1 MLGNFVGSFIGAF
14 AYINADEALMSF
26 SIYSGW
32 TFFKVVEQNYVL
44 PDEVMKEIGVDVF
57 NYEKCYYEEYKFKEF
72 NFYSFAH
79 YTYTPQFIKLL
90 RRGVIGVHRIGYL

>member
-1 MLGNFVGSFIGAF
+1 MDI
-14 AYINADEALMSF
+14 
-26 SIYSGW
+26 
-32 TFFKVVEQNYVL
+32 FKVVEQNYVL

>member
-1 MLGNFVGSFIGAF
+1 
-14 AYINADEALMSF
+14 
-26 SIYSGW
+26 
-32 TFFKVVEQNYVL
+32 
-44 PDEVMKEIGVDVF
+44 MKEIGVDVF